1 MLLIA
6 FDEFNKYEA
15 LCTINEVIMA
25 KRPNPKKEKAE
36 RNKAYARKFRKKQSR
51 YSFRRGKGYGSANFQ
66 KKDEEKNATKSDE
79 QNP

>member
-1 MLLIA
+1 
-6 FDEFNKYEA
+6 
-15 LCTINEVIMA
+15 MA

-51 YSFRRGKGYGSANFQ
+51 YSFRGNRNYSSSNFQ
-66 KKDEEKNATKSDE
+66 KKDEEKNETNSDQ

>member
-1 MLLIA
+1 
-6 FDEFNKYEA
+6 
-15 LCTINEVIMA
+15 MA

-51 YSFRRGKGYGSANFQ
+51 YSFRGGKSYRSGNFQ
-66 KKDEEKNATKSDE
+66 KKDEEKNETKPDQ

>member
-1 MLLIA
+1 
-6 FDEFNKYEA
+6 
-15 LCTINEVIMA
+15 MA

-51 YSFRRGKGYGSANFQ
+51 YSFRRGRGYKTDNFQ
-66 KKDEEKNATKSDE
+66 KKDEEKNETKPDQ